1 MIVLLVEDDSSVRAV
16 AELLLREAHF
26 NVLQA
31 RNGEEA
37 LLISRSHDDINLML
51 TDVELGEGMDGI
63 ELRSQMLAE
72 RPGLPVL
79 VMSGFADNERIAADE
94 GIPFLAKPFTYASL
108 TQRIRETL
116 APVKNAMRADV
127 VSGP

>member
-16 AELLLREAHF
+16 AALLLREAHF

-31 RNGEEA
+31 SNGEEA
-37 LLISRSHDDINLML
+37 LLISRSHDDINLLL

-63 ELRSQMLAE
+63 ELTSRMLAE

-79 VMSGFADNERIAADE
+79 VMSGFADNQRIAADE
-94 GIPFLAKPFTYASL
+94 GIPFLAKPF
-108 TQRIRETL
+108 
-116 APVKNAMRADV
+116 
-127 VSGP
+127 